1 MFADKLG
8 LSEYAIV
15 TVVLNLYLLTK
26 ISKLAHWAILVPKFK
41 LLCTRTLEV
50 ITAVVLQAH

>member
-1 MFADKLG
+1 LFADKLG

-41 LLCTRTLEV
+41 LYQN
-50 ITAVVLQAH
+50 A